1 MAKDY
6 RPIGYG
12 APRAAR
18 APLVGS
24 RAPRGYGWGRFG
36 GWAMEWP
43 QNWGSL
49 VGSSARSILASHPSF
64 TGGHGVVGARLDTL

>member
-24 RAPRGYGWGRFG
+24 RAPCGYGWGRLG
-36 GWAMEWP
+36 GGPWNGP
-43 QNWGSL
+43 KTGGLSWGPL
-49 VGSSARSILASHPSF
+49 LAQFWLAILALRAV
-64 TGGHGVVGARLDTL
+64 TGW